1 MYPQQISDYAFD
13 VSNHFRDWAIDEQ
26 IDPDKFC
33 EIVQDE
39 ICKEVLPKWL
49 NDSDDFELND
59 DELLEVI
66 KISFTEYN
74 LYSLQSKGLVDSI
87 ENEHGETIWFATE
100 KGSKVIT
107 QENPD
112 LDI

>member
-1 MYPQQISDYAFD
+1 MYPQQISDYSFY
-13 VSNHFRDWAIDEQ
+13 VSTHFRSWAIEEQ
-26 IDPDKFC
+26 IDPNKFC
-33 EIVQDE
+33 EIIQNE
-39 ICKEVLPKWL
+39 ICKEALPKWL
-49 NDSDDFELND
+49 DDSSDFSLDD